1 MAQQVKTITSE
12 ALEAAYR
19 NLTPSQDG
27 FTEDLMASNV
37 VIPVLDLT
45 ASAEG
50 ATTPESLQQA
60 WDFSTGNFNS
70 KAAAT
75 TTIINNTGFWHV
87 GLTVNFISTVTGS
100 TAGAA
105 ALRINDGSSTKEVWT
120 INKLTSAGTT
130 SGDSVNDRFV
140 VFLRSGDSLEYTNS
154 SATFAHFS
162 VWYRQIADV
171 SGNLTNP
178 LGFTPQ

>member
-1 MAQQVKTITSE
+1 LAQVRPVTSE
-12 ALEAAYR
+12 TLEAQIR
-19 NLTPSQDG
+19 DLLPSQNG
-27 FTEDLMASNV
+27 FTEDLQASNV
-37 VIPVLDLT
+37 ITPIIDLT
-45 ASAEG
+45 RAAEG
-50 ATTPESLQQA
+50 SSTPQNLQTA
-60 WDFSTGNFNS
+60 WDFSTGSFNS

-75 TTIINNTGFWHV
+75 TTVINTTGFWQV

-105 ALRINDGSSTKEVWT
+105 ALRINDGSSTKDVWT